1 MNKAELIE
9 AVQKSYGAETTKR
22 QAADA
27 VATVLDAIAKGV
39 KKDKAGVQIIGFGTF
54 KVAQRKARMGRNP
67 KTGVAMNIKASKSV
81 RFTPS
86 SVLKKSL

>member
-54 KVAQRKARMGRNP
+54 
-67 KTGVAMNIKASKSV
+67 
-81 RFTPS
+81 
-86 SVLKKSL
+86 